1 MQQFLTQNS
10 ASHGPETAGI
20 IINLILEA
28 KSYPK
33 APVAKPPA
41 PKRVL
46 TTEVRPREQ
55 ALLAARRGTLANACA
70 GGGGAW
76 EASLRCVQELF
87 RIPPITS
94 SFPSDDYQDFALQ
107 RLKIDFFNVPM
118 HVIRQTFGECHC
130 ACRHRHARRV
140 EGERYTHTHTRHGVV
155 LRCQKRRHAPCRR
168 LTPSSEPRRS
178 RNASPPP
185 RVQTSM
191 LVVMLPRGSDCAIT
205 VKTASDFSKPDA
217 RRCRQCETLCF
228 PAGYAHRRMD

>member
-1 MQQFLTQNS
+1 M
-10 ASHGPETAGI
+10 
-20 IINLILEA
+20 ILEA

-140 EGERYTHTHTRHGVV
+140 EGERYTHTHTP
-155 LRCQKRRHAPCRR
+155 RCRVALSEKTPRAVQTPDTLIRATTVAKRFP
-168 LTPSSEPRRS
+168 
-178 RNASPPP
+178 PPP
-185 RVQTSM
+185 RANVHAGRYAPTWKRLCDYRENGQRLLKTGRPP
-191 LVVMLPRGSDCAIT
+191 LPAVRNAVLSSWVRPSPHGLNA
-205 VKTASDFSKPDA
+205 VGEP
-217 RRCRQCETLCF
+217 R
-228 PAGYAHRRMD
+228 PAGPVTS

>member
-1 MQQFLTQNS
+1 M
-10 ASHGPETAGI
+10 
-20 IINLILEA
+20 ILEA

-185 RVQTSM
+185 PGANVHAGRYAPTWKRLCDYRENGQRLLKTGRPP
-191 LVVMLPRGSDCAIT
+191 LPAVRNAVLSSWVRPSPHGLNA
-205 VKTASDFSKPDA
+205 VGEP
-217 RRCRQCETLCF
+217 R
-228 PAGYAHRRMD
+228 PAGPVTS